1 MGDESSHI
9 ICAYKDYA
17 LDEKIIEYIKG
28 LEDVEELVEEA
39 LLDNDTED
47 ETGR

>member
-9 ICAYKDYA
+9 ICGYEDYA
-17 LDEKIIEYIKG
+17 LDEKSIEYIKG
-28 LEDVEELVEEA
+28 LEDVQELVEEA
-39 LLDNDTED
+39 LLDIDTED